1 MMLNGKPVDALAM
14 IVHRSAAQ
22 SIGRAWTKKLRM
34 WSHLGVTSAYQSG
47 DVLPRQLFEVAI
59 QAAIGTKVVARE
71 TLSAMRKDVTAGLY
85 GGESTLLFM
94 TQLTG
99 KGTTSENSSI

>member
-14 IVHRSAAQ
+14 IVHRSVAQ
-22 SIGRAWTKKLRM
+22 TVGRAWTKKL
-34 WSHLGVTSAYQSG
+34 STSCLFRLLTRSG

-59 QAAIGTKVVARE
+59 QAAIGTRVLARE

-85 GGESTLLFM
+85 GGEYLVRWYYSLLRSLADSKDI
-94 TQLTG
+94 TRG
-99 KGTTSENSSI
+99 K